1 MPAKIDSRIVAN
13 MGKQLKDR
21 KEGHAKSMQNV
32 LSSYGSIDAI
42 SDSLMNLK
50 TPSESQAFPIRL
62 INLKLIKERK
72 EGNFFEQSNIGS
84 LKESIRACGLID
96 PIQLLKLEEGYQII
110 AGHRRFT
117 AYSQLYEKDNDLY
130 KTIPAIVYQLTDKK
144 ELNLEISENKDF
156 VWITKDTEERI
167 YEDSNLESRQLT
179 YSEVARYVLHIMERL
194 DDEEY
199 RKKVLADSV
208 RKNNS
213 SNFDR
218 TEQICKILESYNYSG
233 WSVTSLKRFV
243 RIYDV
248 SKYSAFVKSEL
259 NRIVNS
265 TEENKVAIATIF
277 KRCSNE
283 IDLFLILNAPLDS
296 KKKFS
301 VTQNEWRKD
310 WKTLSESEKK
320 QYFESIIDEYK
331 NGINKSSVKE
341 ENSKKSFN
349 KIKKDMNAFL
359 SKKTYEKEE
368 LVEIKQWIQ
377 KLQEIIKN

>member
-42 SDSLMNLK
+42 SDSLINLK

-62 INLKLIKERK
+62 INLKLIQARK

-96 PIQLLKLEEGYQII
+96 PIQLLKIEEGYQII

-117 AYSQLYEKDNDLY
+117 AYSQLYEEDNNLY
-130 KTIPAIVYQLTDKK
+130 KTIPAIVYQLTDKE

-248 SKYSAFVKSEL
+248 SKYSDFVKSEL

-277 KRCSNE
+277 KRCSDE
-283 IDLFLILNAPLDS
+283 INLFLILNAPLDS

-301 VTQNEWRKD
+301 VIQNEWRKD
-310 WKTLSESEKK
+310 WKTLFGNEKK

-331 NGINKSSVKE
+331 NSINKSSVKE

-368 LVEIKQWIQ
+368 LAEMKQWIQ